1 MMDEEEIKA
10 LVLKKIKKTKEQI
23 ADYKDM
29 AQPISPD
36 DSLGRITRMDAINN
50 KSVVDAAIR
59 QAEDKLSKLKH
70 VLNKLGTDDFGKC
83 GRCGGSIPIQRIL
96 IMPESAYCVK
106 CASR

>member
-10 LVLKKIKKTKEQI
+10 LVLKKIKQTKEQI

-83 GRCGGSIPIQRIL
+83 SRCGGSIPIQRIL